1 MCGACLGRM
10 LDFASME
17 STTVVWDMSQNM
29 SYTEALQT
37 VELSEEDE
45 LSDMMEIPQS
55 NSPHVENTLR
65 YVMLAGTT
73 LPEE

>member
-1 MCGACLGRM
+1 MGSI

-17 STTVVWDMSQNM
+17 STTVVWVMSQNV

-65 YVMLAGTT
+65 YFMLAGTT